1 MFLTEEAF
9 TVMFIDD
16 YDDSFATFSFRDI
29 EHALNSFTGGGNYRI
44 EWWIF
49 VNVHEESNVE
59 FNEKRI
65 KAQLKIIN
73 LILKFLI

>member
-49 VNVHEESNVE
+49 VNVHE
-59 FNEKRI
+59 
-65 KAQLKIIN
+65 
-73 LILKFLI
+73 